1 VSTSTGFGVT
11 LMSAI
16 LRLLGLVGR
25 AILTSAAIAV
35 LGGCQSGN
43 TGSPGNTPNIPQQSS
58 YRILGDVGT
67 PFRAIVSDSR
77 SSWQV
82 SGTVPTSIAIVNDDP
97 PDRIAV
103 SKTSNDGRLLSLQ
116 VIQGFT
122 VGNLDST
129 VSSFGTA
136 VGGIGG
142 TLPAFAIAASPD
154 VRFFVKTPLVG
165 VFNALIEDEKNSYAL
180 ESRIPAVILFD
191 SPNGGKSGRVD
202 GEFSQVSFTGVFEV
216 DLVINGQVIQS
227 ASGGTTVAV
236 HAGG

>member
-1 VSTSTGFGVT
+1 MRAT
-11 LMSAI
+11 LS
-16 LRLLGLVGR
+16 LLGLICR
-25 AILTSAAIAV
+25 AILATVAIAA
-35 LGGCQSGN
+35 LGGCNNSAN

-58 YRILGDVGT
+58 YRIVGDIGT

-82 SGTVPTSIAIVNDDP
+82 SGTVPTSIAIVNDSP

-103 SKTSNDGRLLSLQ
+103 TKTSNDGRLVSLQ

-122 VGNLDST
+122 VGTLDST
-129 VSSFGTA
+129 VSNFATA
-136 VGGIGG
+136 VGSIGS
-142 TLPAFAIAASPD
+142 LPAFGIAASPD

-202 GEFSQVSFTGVFEV
+202 GEFSQVSFTGAFDI
-216 DLVINGQVIQS
+216 DLVINGQLTQT
-227 ASGGTTVAV
+227 ATGGTVAV
-236 HAGG
+236 HGQN